1 LSDDVIGRG
10 VELTVLLCDYAEAV
24 QGKLY
29 IAGGG
34 WSELRGSGPADL
46 ALAVK
51 MALPWTD
58 ADRPV
63 PLEAVLLTEDG
74 QRVEADGKPVQ
85 FNAEVQ
91 ASRPPDVPP
100 GTPLDVA
107 VAIRFGNL
115 LLPPGGYRF
124 DMSVD
129 GTLSAT
135 VPFRVRL

>member
-1 LSDDVIGRG
+1 VT
-10 VELTVLLCDYAEAV
+10 ELTVMLCDYAEAV

-51 MALPWTD
+51 MGLPWTD

-63 PLEAVLLTEDG
+63 PLEASLLTEDG
-74 QRVEADGKPVQ
+74 HPVEAAGEQVRFTAD
-85 FNAEVQ
+85 VQ
-91 ASRPPDVPP
+91 ASRSDDLPP

-107 VAIRFGNL
+107 VAIRFSNL
-115 LLPPGGYRF
+115 LLAPGGYRF
-124 DMSVD
+124 EVSVD
-129 GTLSAT
+129 GRLSAT
-135 VPFRVRL
+135 VPFRVRA

>member
-1 LSDDVIGRG
+1 MT
-10 VELTVLLCDYAEAV
+10 ELTVMLCDYAEAV

-58 ADRPV
+58 ADRAV
-63 PLEAVLLTEDG
+63 PLEAALLTEDG
-74 QRVEADGKPVQ
+74 HAVDAGGEPVR
-85 FNAEVQ
+85 FTAEVQ
-91 ASRPPDVPP
+91 ASRSEDLPP

-107 VAIRFGNL
+107 VAIRFANMVL
-115 LLPPGGYRF
+115 APGGYRF
-124 DMSVD
+124 EVSVD
-129 GTLSAT
+129 GVLSAT
-135 VPFRVRL
+135 VPFRVRA

>member
-1 LSDDVIGRG
+1 MINGG
-10 VELTVLLCDYAEAV
+10 VEITVLLCDYAEAV

-34 WSELRGSGPADL
+34 WSELRGSGPADVS
-46 ALAVK
+46 LAVK

-58 ADRPV
+58 ADRVV
-63 PLEAVLLTEDG
+63 PLNATLLTEDG
-74 QRVEADGKPVQ
+74 HGVEAGGQAVRFD
-85 FNAEVQ
+85 AEVQ
-91 ASRPPDVPP
+91 ASRPPDLLP

-124 DMSVD
+124 DVSVD
-129 GTLSAT
+129 GVLSAT

>member
-1 LSDDVIGRG
+1 MTDI
-10 VELTVLLCDYAEAV
+10 TVMLCDYAEAV

-51 MALPWTD
+51 LALPWTD

-63 PLEAVLLTEDG
+63 PLEASLLTEDG
-74 QRVEADGKPVQ
+74 HEVEAGGEPVR
-85 FNAEVQ
+85 FSAEVQ
-91 ASRPPDVPP
+91 ASRSPDLPP

-107 VAIRFGNL
+107 VAVRFSHL
-115 LLPPGGYRF
+115 VLTPGGYRF
-124 DMSVD
+124 EVSVD
-129 GTLSAT
+129 GHLAAT
-135 VPFRVRL
+135 VPFRVRA